1 MQLFEDLVKQG
12 KTILMVTHDEDL
24 ARRAPRTIVIHDG
37 EIVNEYVAKALPT
50 LSHELL
56 LQATRQLETRTFA
69 PGELIIV
76 QDAEPDEFFIITSGE
91 AKVYLIEPPGT
102 YEIYMDTIH
111 TGQYFGEMA
120 LIHGGK
126 RSATVRAATPV
137 EAIALPQQAFLDL
150 IEQSDETRAE
160 LERVAEERKQI
171 LIDTRSSI

>member
-1 MQLFEDLVKQG
+1 M
-12 KTILMVTHDEDL
+12 
-24 ARRAPRTIVIHDG
+24 
-37 EIVNEYVAKALPT
+37 EI
-50 LSHELL
+50 
-56 LQATRQLETRTFA
+56 RTFA

-111 TGQYFGEMA
+111 AGQYFGEVA

-126 RSATVRAATPV
+126 RTATVRAATPV
-137 EAIALPQQAFLDL
+137 EAIALRQQAFLDL

-160 LERVAEERKQI
+160 LERVAGERKQI
-171 LIDTRSSI
+171 LIETRSGI